1 MGPQQWMGAISMRV
15 QTDAKNHNNPYAIY
29 MTPAHWLHQS
39 KKLSVCKKQGFLTL
53 KCCFWTKY
61 IHIL

>member
-39 KKLSVCKKQGFLTL
+39 KKLSVCKKQGF
-53 KCCFWTKY
+53 
-61 IHIL
+61 